1 MKKLL
6 VLLLIPTYAVSQ
18 SDTVWKNI
26 SRANRRVNSK
36 MVRNL
41 TAETNARKSL
51 TAQPTNGDQERYADL
66 RGSYGK
72 GLKQLDSG
80 FIDPVAYQQ
89 LVVALQRGNSNDFLK
104 ITMGTD
110 PVERRMHSPQAA
122 FNFSLMGSDG
132 WIHSINPP
140 PTLASAEKAGE
151 MVELYW
157 QALLRDVAFLDYD
170 TDADVADAV
179 ADLNALSDFRGPKE
193 NGLVTPQTLFRANIP
208 GVLVGPYISQL
219 LLLPVPFSDT
229 TFDQRYSVPLATND
243 AQIAANSFMTEFD
256 EWHFIQKGHNPTRSI
271 TFDGTA
277 RYFRNIRDIGNFV
290 HSDPPQ
296 LPYLYALLIILK
308 FGESA
313 WDKSNPYID
322 NPTQEAFVDFFK
334 PQFAS
339 LISYAVESALKTAWY
354 QKWVVHRT
362 IRPEFYGFLVN
373 QQITGQFDAGL
384 HSDVIES
391 QAVSRIFTLNQTINT
406 TLMINGNQGTYFLPQ
421 AFPEGSPIH
430 PSYPAGHAT
439 VGGAAATML
448 KAFFNEDFVIPNP
461 VVPNAAGTALVAYT
475 GGSLTLGGEIN
486 KIAAN
491 IAYGRNMAGV
501 HYRCDAQDSLK
512 LGEAVAISILEDLA
526 YLIHI
531 DFKGFSLTKF
541 DGTKIT
547 IGAKKNIN
555 LLG

>member
-51 TAQPTNGDQERYADL
+51 TAQPTNGDQEQYADL

-151 MVELYW
+151 RVQLYW
-157 QALLRDVAFLDYD
+157 QVLLREVAFLDYD

-256 EWHFIQKGHNPTRSI
+256 EWHFIQKWHNPTRSI